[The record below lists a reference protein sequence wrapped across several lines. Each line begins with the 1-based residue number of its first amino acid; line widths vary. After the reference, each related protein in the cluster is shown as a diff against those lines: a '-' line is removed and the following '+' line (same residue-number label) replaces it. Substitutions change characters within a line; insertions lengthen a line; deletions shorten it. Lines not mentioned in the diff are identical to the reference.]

1 MTTAAD
7 AWEATLAQA
16 RAEMIRLAEE
26 LRAEG
31 PPILTHELLQVLNTL
46 MILRDEVDPLG
57 SGVGER

>member
-1 MTTAAD
+1 MTSA
-7 AWEATLAQA
+7 EKL
-16 RAEMIRLAEE
+16 AEMIRLAEE

-31 PPILTHELLQVLNTL
+31 PPILTHELLQVLNSL